1 MKRVKLVSISCF
13 LIFIEEFLINLKTSP
28 GFLVLLCTH
37 YGPWQCFSTYFRKL
51 REIGVLRPIFSDH
64 VISCD
69 YDMSITNL
77 HLAFV
82 IRQLRYFEFKSIT
95 VKLSKHIYSIIS
107 IILFET
113 ILQ

>member
-1 MKRVKLVSISCF
+1 MPRAKLVSISCF

-37 YGPWQCFSTYFRKL
+37 YGPLQYFSTYFCKL
-51 REIGVLRPIFSDH
+51 KEIGVLRPIFPDH

-82 IRQLRYFEFKSIT
+82 IRQWRYFEFKSIT
-95 VKLSKHIYSIIS
+95 VKLSKHICSIIS
-107 IILFET
+107 ILLFET
-113 ILQ
+113 IQE